1 MDCYI
6 LHIDL
11 LVNISRFLIVAISYH
26 YEKHRSKLK
35 KSIIVLEI
43 QTWRIMN
50 FKKFELEIVRNLCF
64 DIIIKFED
72 SDFNI
77 LTVEKSY
84 ENMTFD
90 INI

>member
-1 MDCYI
+1 
-6 LHIDL
+6 
-11 LVNISRFLIVAISYH
+11 
-26 YEKHRSKLK
+26 
-35 KSIIVLEI
+35 
-43 QTWRIMN
+43 MN